1 MMGGASF
8 AWPSPPD
15 RLWVHLVP
23 RILYP
28 GLKRS
33 DREVNTLTT
42 KAYVIYFT
50 TVSVF
55 TLYKCLMTE
64 WPMNDLGSTLKE
76 TVRV

>member
-1 MMGGASF
+1 MAGGSF

-23 RILYP
+23 GILSS

-33 DREVNTLTT
+33 EREVHTLTI
-42 KAYVIYFT
+42 KAYVVYFT

-55 TLYKCLMTE
+55 TLYKCRMIE
-64 WPMNDLGSTLKE
+64 WPMNDLGNILKG
-76 TVRV
+76 TIRV